1 MKIVLD
7 ENFPLALV
15 RSLREEG
22 REVEHIIL
30 LGLRGAPDSAIIER
44 LNSEELVFLTHD
56 REFLDLPLTRSAVI
70 ISRVTQ
76 SLPLAVRLEV
86 WRKAIR
92 EFFSDAWSEKLFE
105 VFDDGKLRP
114 WKGFPSDS

>member
-44 LNSEELVFLTHD
+44 LNSKSLSFLRTIGSS
-56 REFLDLPLTRSAVI
+56 LTFRSRA
-70 ISRVTQ
+70 R
-76 SLPLAVRLEV
+76 RL
-86 WRKAIR
+86 
-92 EFFSDAWSEKLFE
+92 
-105 VFDDGKLRP
+105 
-114 WKGFPSDS
+114 